1 MKWNQFLAG
10 VVVAMTAAW
19 PVVAA
24 TLEGVVV
31 GVSDGD
37 TVTVLDSDKQ
47 QHKIRLSGIDAPEKS
62 QPFGEASKQSL
73 SEMLF
78 KKSVMVVW
86 DKHDRY
92 GRTVGKIF
100 VGGQDVN
107 LQQIRR
113 GMAWHYK
120 AYAHEQPPEDRESYD
135 EAERLARA
143 GQRGL
148 WREPTPTPPWDYR
161 RQARQ

>member
-10 VVVAMTAAW
+10 VVVAMTAAL

-37 TVTVLDSDKQ
+37 TVTVLDSDQQ

-62 QPFGEASKQSL
+62 QPFGAASKQSL
-73 SEMLF
+73 SELLF
-78 KKSVMVVW
+78 NKSVVVVW

-92 GRTVGKIF
+92 GRTVGKII
-100 VGGQDVN
+100 VGGQDIN

-120 AYAHEQPPEDRESYD
+120 AYAHEQPVEDRESYD
-135 EAERLARA
+135 EAERQARA
-143 GQRGL
+143 GLRGL
-148 WREPTPTPPWDYR
+148 WREPSPMPPWNYR
-161 RQARQ
+161 RREK

>member
-10 VVVAMTAAW
+10 VVVAMTAAL

-73 SEMLF
+73 SELLF
-78 KKSVMVVW
+78 KKSVVVVW
-86 DKHDRY
+86 QKHDRY
-92 GRTVGKIF
+92 GRTIGKI
-100 VGGQDVN
+100 VAGDQDIN

-120 AYAHEQPPEDRESYD
+120 AYAPEQPVEDRVTYD
-135 EAERLARA
+135 DAERQARVTKK
-143 GQRGL
+143 GL
-148 WREPTPTPPWDYR
+148 WRDPGHCCK
-161 RQARQ
+161 